1 MNTKK
6 ITVAAATAA
15 ALALTGTACNSASS
29 GGSGTKIG
37 LSVSTLNN
45 PFFVQL
51 KEGAQAEAKAAGVE
65 LTVTDAQNDASQQA
79 NQLQNF
85 TSQNVKS
92 VIVNPVD
99 SDAAG
104 PAVKAANNADIP
116 VVAADRGVNKAE
128 IATTVASDN
137 VTGGKLA
144 AKELATQLGGKGK
157 VVVLQGQAGTSAAR
171 ERDKGFAEGI
181 KEFPGIKVVAKQPA
195 DFDRAKGL
203 DVMTNLMQSNSGV
216 TGVYAQNDEM
226 ALGAAKALGGKAG
239 KSVRIVGFD
248 GTPDGLSAVKS
259 GKLAATIAQQPKE
272 LGKLAVQNAVKL
284 AKGKKVNSEVKVPV
298 KVVTKKNAADF
309 SS

>member
-1 MNTKK
+1 MNPTK
-6 ITVAAATAA
+6 ITVAVATAA
-15 ALALTGTACNSASS
+15 ALALTGTACNSASG
-29 GGSGTKIG
+29 GGSDLKIG

-51 KEGAQAEAKAAGVE
+51 KEGAQAEAKAAGAE

-104 PAVKAANNADIP
+104 PAVKAANNAKIP

-144 AKELATQLGGKGK
+144 AKELAAQLGGKGK

-171 ERDKGFAEGI
+171 ERDKGFTEGI

-226 ALGAAKALGGKAG
+226 ALGAAKALGSKAG
-239 KSVRIVGFD
+239 KSVKIVGFD
-248 GTPDGLSAVKS
+248 GTPDGLAAVKS

-272 LGKLAVQNAVKL
+272 LGKLAMQNALKL

-298 KVVTKKNAADF
+298 KVVTEKNAADF